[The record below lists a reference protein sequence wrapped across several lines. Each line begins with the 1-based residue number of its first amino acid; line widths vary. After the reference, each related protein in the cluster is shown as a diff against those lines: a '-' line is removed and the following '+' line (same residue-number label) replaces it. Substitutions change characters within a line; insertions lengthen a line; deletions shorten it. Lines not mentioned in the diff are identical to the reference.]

1 MLSEQVNKAL
11 GTCKTTFYFFKGH
24 LLVSKLKSIHCRI
37 SVSLQN
43 VVQVV
48 MITSV
53 PHLQKYVG
61 LVRFM
66 IAEKQRQKEL
76 QVDVLSF
83 VLVGRVN
90 SV

>member
-1 MLSEQVNKAL
+1 M
-11 GTCKTTFYFFKGH
+11 
-24 LLVSKLKSIHCRI
+24 VSKLKSIHCRI

-66 IAEKQRQKEL
+66 ITTLSDAAFL